1 MPTSLQHC
9 VEVAQKTVSTM
20 LNGTAVPNDELYRA
34 RRAGFGTIVD
44 AVERLNVCFRPI
56 KKNGEGDVMPL
67 SLHRTQVSRNI
78 NTTGDL
84 IIKEKKQIILDSVHC
99 SPFLDESTTVS
110 MGTRPV
116 YAGAM
121 ATTEEFLWA
130 CFFVGQKDTSV
141 ADGGQSYFIIVK
153 TLYENIG
160 LWKKY
165 RAIGTDGCAAMRST
179 PEYAGV
185 DAHGVEGESFVAYA
199 KRDVAPDRDPFAFHS
214 VLHIVSLSV
223 GDAVKVLPSW
233 WIKVRGHSITHV
245 IDHFFTK

>member
-1 MPTSLQHC
+1 
-9 VEVAQKTVSTM
+9 M

-34 RRAGFGTIVD
+34 RKAGFGTIVD

-56 KKNGEGDVMPL
+56 KKNGEGEVMPL

-84 IIKEKKQIILDSVHC
+84 IIKKKKQIILDSVHC
-99 SPFLDESTTVS
+99 SPFLDESTTVG

-121 ATTEEFLWA
+121 AITEDFLLA
-130 CFFVGQKDTSV
+130 CFFVGQKDTSDK
-141 ADGGQSYFIIVK
+141 DGGQSYFIIVK
-153 TLYENIG
+153 SIYENVG
-160 LWKKY
+160 LWEKY
-165 RAIGTDGCAAMRST
+165 HAIGTDGCAAMRST

-223 GDAVKVLPSW
+223 GDAIKVLPSF
-233 WIKVRGHSITHV
+233 WIKVRECNHSYY
-245 IDHFFTK
+245 

>member
-1 MPTSLQHC
+1 
-9 VEVAQKTVSTM
+9 M

-34 RRAGFGTIVD
+34 RKAGFGTIVD

-56 KKNGEGDVMPL
+56 KKNGEGEVMPL

-84 IIKEKKQIILDSVHC
+84 IIKKKKQIILDSVQC
-99 SPFLDESTTVS
+99 SLFLDESTTVG

-121 ATTEEFLWA
+121 AITEDFLWA
-130 CFFVGQKDTSV
+130 FFFVGQKDTSEN
-141 ADGGQSYFIIVK
+141 DGGQSYFIIVK
-153 TLYENIG
+153 SIYEDIG
-160 LWKKY
+160 LWEKY

-245 IDHFFTK
+245 IDHFFTKQCFSA